1 MRVRPSLA
9 VVVLLPALAACGGGD
24 GGVAMPPLTP
34 EPADS
39 RLGDTGGADGEE
51 TLPAR
56 LVLYRFLRGV
66 AKGNVAVCAY
76 LGPGYE
82 RATFGRTGG
91 CRAGLGRARAKLR
104 PQDLAALRGV
114 TVPTGAAGP
123 GAGEVTVRFEDLKW
137 RGAPAGRGGVLAAS
151 FTLRRTG
158 GRWLIADR
166 DQPS

>member
-1 MRVRPSLA
+1 MWVRPSLA
-9 VVVLLPALAACGGGD
+9 VLALLPALAACGGG
-24 GGVAMPPLTP
+24 GEVTMPPLTP

-39 RLGDTGGADGEE
+39 RLTDTGGDERR

-76 LGPGYE
+76 LAPAYE
-82 RATFGRTGG
+82 RTAFGRPGG
-91 CRAGLGRARAKLR
+91 CRAGLGRERAKLGPR
-104 PQDLAALRGV
+104 DLAALRGV
-114 TVPTGAAGP
+114 TVPTGEAGP

-137 RGAPAGRGGVLAAS
+137 RGEPAGQGGLLASS

-158 GRWLIADR
+158 GRWLIAEQG
-166 DQPS
+166 QPS